1 MQELIDLNCHGVQDL
16 RWLPSLAFGGLGGHG
31 EEGKRERER
40 GGEGELVLVL
50 THGGD
55 SPWLPE
61 SRREE
66 AAAHCTDLGG
76 DA

>member
-1 MQELIDLNCHGVQDL
+1 MEYRTSGGFR
-16 RWLPSLAFGGLGGHG
+16 RWLLGAWEAMGRR
-31 EEGKRERER
+31 GKERER

-66 AAAHCTDLGG
+66 AAALCTDLGG